1 MLINKTQL
9 PCPGIKKVSLPF
21 ANIKE
26 AKENILKIAV
36 QCDKPY
42 MWYNV
47 LDKPENEFFVIAI
60 GTGYEVPALILEEY
74 IGTALIINSMFEQ
87 HYFITDNDRLNSCGI
102 YLENNASNEPK

>member
-1 MLINKTQL
+1 
-9 PCPGIKKVSLPF
+9 
-21 ANIKE
+21 
-26 AKENILKIAV
+26 
-36 QCDKPY
+36 

-74 IGTALIINSMFEQ
+74 IGTALILNSMFEQ

-102 YLENNASNEPK
+102 YLENNAPNEPK